1 MNNQPT
7 GTRAV
12 VFSDLHAHSY
22 KAHNDDEDKRLG
34 NCLKVLNIVFNYA
47 HKNGIAYIIFGGDLY
62 DRQQTLPT
70 KVVNG
75 VLNRFKELFDRYPD
89 VWFLAISG
97 NHDHATRN
105 TIERPAV
112 TALQHLADV
121 FPKFVLLDNE
131 HATLY
136 RMTNVPSVRLHGVP
150 YYEIPQHLEQAVQC
164 RTTPGDGLKEILL
177 CHQTPKGL
185 LPDMVQYDIDSADP
199 ILDRFDFVMS
209 GHIHTGGRL
218 TDKWLSLCSPLHRDK
233 GDEGQER
240 GFYVIDLENPTT
252 SVKFISTNSK
262 LPLYKTVA
270 TVEELEAEQA
280 DGHYATL
287 KSVAATFR
295 TDTAEEAERFTTDL
309 SAEQLLTNFWEKTDG
324 KDRELLAEGLNLL
337 KLSET
342 NAKN

>member
-1 MNNQPT
+1 MNNQSTP
-7 GTRAV
+7 AV

-22 KAHNDDEDKRLG
+22 KAHNDDEDKRLA
-34 NCLKVLNIVFNYA
+34 NCLKVLNVVFNYA
-47 HKNGIAYIIFGGDLY
+47 NKNGICYIIFCGDLY

-75 VLNRFKELFDRYPD
+75 VLKRFKELFDRYPD
-89 VWFLAISG
+89 IWFLAISG

-136 RMTNVPSVRLHGVP
+136 RETNVPSVRLHGVP
-150 YYEIPQHLEQAVQC
+150 YYEIPQHVEQAVQC
-164 RTTPGDGLKEILL
+164 RVTFEDGLKEILL

-185 LPDMVQYDIDSADP
+185 LPDIVQYDVDP
-199 ILDRFDFVMS
+199 ANEVFDRFDFIMS

-218 TDKWLSLCSPLHRDK
+218 SDKWLSLCSPLHRDK

-252 SVKFISTNSK
+252 SVRFISTNSK
-262 LPLYKTVA
+262 FPLYKTA
-270 TVEELEAEQA
+270 TTIEELEAEQA
-280 DGHYATL
+280 NGHYVTL
-287 KSVAATFR
+287 KSVAATLR
-295 TDTAEEAERFTTDL
+295 NDTADETERFTTDL
-309 SAEQLLTNFWEKTDG
+309 SPSQLLENFWEKQG
-324 KDRELLAEGLNLL
+324 GEDRELLAVGLNLL
-337 KLSET
+337 TIAET
-342 NAKN
+342 NAEN